1 MPSGANSLTD
11 VSDVGSENGYYSPFD
26 QPPSLELEPY
36 QFQQQ
41 HPQFSESG
49 LRFDGNMSNYSL
61 DNSVRVTELQQYQD
75 VGRPQRPR
83 LPSVTLTP
91 ADGVAPGTP
100 PDSMLFSTPL
110 PSEALGMPLTGSAF
124 ESNAMGGVAYSFS
137 EQMTRYN
144 LESGMGAIDP
154 STLSGFPPL
163 TDMPPGTASI
173 HIDSGPAYPPD
184 EGSTSWP
191 GCLPTYQPQP
201 STFEGQEAS
210 SSTTGSSQP
219 QRHVS
224 PERALQEHTHED
236 KLKVYQILT
245 TSSKRGE
252 IIPRLRE
259 LIKKVGRPHLSRIY
273 QWALLRRVKLTPASE
288 AKARE
293 RRTREATFQCL
304 LCEAFLTTNNNLQS
318 GSLIFL
324 QMEISN

>member
-1 MPSGANSLTD
+1 LPSGANSLTD

-100 PDSMLFSTPL
+100 PDSMLFSTPP
-110 PSEALGMPLTGSAF
+110 PSEVLSMPLTGSPF
-124 ESNAMGGVAYSFS
+124 ESNAMGGVAYS
-137 EQMTRYN
+137 EHRYN

-154 STLSGFPPL
+154 LTLTGFLSL
-163 TDMPPGTASI
+163 TDMPSGTASI
-173 HIDSGPAYPPD
+173 RIEGEPGYPPD
-184 EGSTSWP
+184 EGSALWPEYPPTS
-191 GCLPTYQPQP
+191 YQLQP
-201 STFEGQEAS
+201 PTFEGQEAS
-210 SSTTGSSQP
+210 SSTAGSSQP
-219 QRHVS
+219 QRHIS

-259 LIKKVGRPHLSRIY
+259 LMKKVGRSHLNQIY